1 MGFALFWGR
10 GGNMEHILG
19 LTVGMTLL
27 ALYFI
32 VFSFR
37 AEREINRLKKR
48 TRYLNER
55 LEAVEKFNGLG
66 MTNTDINIRM

>member
-1 MGFALFWGR
+1 LLDLWAEVKKMENVMG
-10 GGNMEHILG
+10 ISLG
-19 LTVGMTLL
+19 LALL
-27 ALYFI
+27 AIYFV
-32 VFSFR
+32 VFTIRS
-37 AEREINRLKKR
+37 EREITRLKKR